1 MKIGIIGCGF
11 VGSTAAYAMVLRGV
25 GREIVMVDLN
35 QARAEAEAND
45 ILHAAPFAIDI
56 HIQAGNYAD
65 LENSKVV
72 VVTAGV
78 AQKTGETRLQLLE
91 RNYAVF
97 RQIIPAILDVAPEAV
112 LVIATNP
119 VDIMTHITA
128 KIATEYGI
136 PTQRVIGSGT
146 TLDTAR
152 LRALLGIELGID
164 SSHIHAYV
172 LGEHGDSEVLNWSA
186 VNVGGIG
193 LAEFCSQHDLDI
205 CGDRRME
212 IDRMVRNAA
221 YEIIQGKGATYYGI
235 GAALARITNV
245 ILRDQRSIMTVCTP
259 LTEICGIHDVTISI
273 PQLVGGSGIIDT
285 FPPELDEEEEAALR
299 RSAQVIKEAINSLEL
314 QSRQ

>member
-25 GREIVMVDLN
+25 GREIILVDLN
-35 QARAEAEAND
+35 RARAEAEADD
-45 ILHAAPFAIDI
+45 ILHAAPFSNDI
-56 HIQAGNYAD
+56 HIRAGDYSD
-65 LENSKVV
+65 LRNAQVV

-78 AQKTGETRLQLLE
+78 AQKPGETRLQLLE

-97 RQIIPAILDVAPEAV
+97 HQIIPSVLNVVPEAV

-128 KIATEYGI
+128 EIAAGYGI
-136 PTQRVIGSGT
+136 PKLRILGTGT

-152 LRALLGIELGID
+152 LRALLGVELGID

-172 LGEHGDSEVLNWSA
+172 LGEHGDSEVVNWSA

-193 LAEFCSQHDLDI
+193 LEEFCAQHHLDL
-205 CGDRRME
+205 CGDRRLE

-235 GAALARITNV
+235 GAALARIVNV

-259 LTEICGIHDVTISI
+259 LPEICGVKNVTISI
-273 PQLVGGSGIIDT
+273 PQLVGGAGIIDT
-285 FPPELDEEEEAALR
+285 FPPELNEEEEAALR
-299 RSAQVIKEAINSLEL
+299 RSAQVIHDAISSLDAF
-314 QSRQ
+314 R